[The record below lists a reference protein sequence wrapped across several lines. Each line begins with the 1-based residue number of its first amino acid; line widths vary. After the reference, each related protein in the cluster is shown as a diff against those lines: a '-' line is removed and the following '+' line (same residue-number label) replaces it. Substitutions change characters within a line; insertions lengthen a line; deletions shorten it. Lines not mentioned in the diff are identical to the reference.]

1 MSLADDVAADPV
13 KIGGKGKFVA
23 FLDSLSKQDKEE
35 AIELLKTPD
44 MAGKVHRAL
53 EKRGWDGAESTV
65 FAHARR
71 LRQQQ

>member
-1 MSLADDVAADPV
+1 MSLADDVAADSI
-13 KIGGKGKFVA
+13 KIGGKGKFQA
-23 FLDSLSKQDKEE
+23 FLDSLSKEDRKE
-35 AIELLKTPD
+35 AVELLKIEG
-44 MAGKVHRAL
+44 MAGKVYRAL